1 MSCFKD
7 GQPVPATIIVGP
19 PTRQVL
25 QDSTAFGVPKTIAI
39 DWTAT
44 FEAQLE
50 QLTMHWGGVP
60 ATNEDVILTK
70 VSVTGVTFDTI
81 LRNIDPADEIITDI
95 ILVAPFRWRVGD
107 HVKLDYPNSDNLAI
121 GAEIILR
128 EV

>member
-1 MSCFKD
+1 MPCYAN
-7 GQPVPATIIVGP
+7 GLLVGP
-19 PTRQVL
+19 SIIIGAATRQVL
-25 QDSTAFGVPKTIAI
+25 QDSTVFGVPKTIAI
-39 DWTAT
+39 DWTVT

-70 VSVTGVTFDTI
+70 ISVTSPAFDTI

-95 ILVAPFRWRVGD
+95 ALLAPFRFRVGD
-107 HVKLDYPNSDNLAI
+107 HVKLDYANSDNLAI